1 VSQTGQTADDRL
13 VSLSVAD
20 FVAAVASADDP
31 VPAGASVAALG
42 GAATAA
48 LIELVCRVH
57 AQHRPGVLARQQHLA
72 AELQRRLLEL
82 VDTDAAAFRAF
93 LAAERG
99 SPARDLA
106 ATRVAETP
114 LEIAGACGRV
124 VQLAQTLDPEISGA
138 TRLDLG
144 AASHMAQ
151 AAMRSALD
159 IAEYNLS
166 LVADSATRAALQTHI
181 SQLRGN

>member
-1 VSQTGQTADDRL
+1 M
-13 VSLSVAD
+13 SVGE
-20 FVAAVASADDP
+20 FVAAVASANEP
-31 VPAGASVAALG
+31 VPAGGSVAALS
-42 GAATAA
+42 GAASAA
-48 LIELVCRVH
+48 LLVLVCGVLEH
-57 AQHRPGVLARQQHLA
+57 HRPGVVA
-72 AELQRRLLEL
+72 AQRNQAHELQRRLLDL

-99 SPARDLA
+99 SPARQEA

-114 LEIAGACGRV
+114 LEIARACGQV
-124 VQLAQTLDPEISGA
+124 VELSQTLDPEIGGA

-144 AASHMAQ
+144 AGSQMAQ

-166 LVADSATRAALQTHI
+166 LVADSAGKAALQSDI
-181 SQLRGN
+181 RQLRASRPRLRA